1 MITME
6 LKDKCKF
13 IRKELELT
21 QRQFAVLIQTNQTEV
36 SFIERGFIPENK
48 IKIKMIDLIY
58 QICLTYK
65 ED

>member
-1 MITME
+1 ME

-13 IRKELELT
+13 IRKELEMS
-21 QRQFAVLIQTNQTEV
+21 QRQIAVLIQSNQTEV
-36 SFIERGFIPENK
+36 SFIERGFIPEDKN
-48 IKIKMIDLIY
+48 KIKMIDLIY